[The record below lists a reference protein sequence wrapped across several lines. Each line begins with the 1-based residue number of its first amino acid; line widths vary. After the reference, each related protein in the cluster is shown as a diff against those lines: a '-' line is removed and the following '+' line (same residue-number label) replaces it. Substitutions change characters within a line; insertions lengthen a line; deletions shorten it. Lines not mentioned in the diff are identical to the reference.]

1 MFLLFLAFFN
11 RLTKQMKFVQQ
22 HAWASNTLKS
32 ISSEWRAFQEFCR
45 LANIFWMPIEPW
57 VLCFFAQWLVSS
69 GRIKTRDSLA
79 QYVSAVRTV
88 HKYLEFPEIPT
99 PSQFGPLD
107 LILKGVRRLAM
118 HKTKKSLPITPPIL
132 KNLLLSTLP
141 SHFAPNAHITLHVF
155 KQLSLIY
162 YLTML
167 RSSNLIP
174 QDIKKIDYKMIMC
187 WENIRPLNNNIS
199 NGIVIT
205 VKKSKNN
212 QFGAREHLV
221 PLAAAE
227 NPLLCPVRAIMSL
240 VDVYGKDKCFG
251 CTPVFKV
258 PDRTGKFVPLSR
270 AKYDFWFKSR
280 ISNMGLD
287 SSAFTLHAFRHG
299 GIQETMLAE
308 ANYALCRLTSDHS
321 SDAIME
327 YSFIPPERRLSI
339 SEKVNKSLAAA
350 IDMDHV
356 AVSARCP
363 V

>member
-1 MFLLFLAFFN
+1 M
-11 RLTKQMKFVQQ
+11 RFVQQ
-22 HAWASNTLKS
+22 HAWAPNTLKA
-32 ISSEWRAFQEFCR
+32 ISSEWKAFKEFCR
-45 LANIFWMPIEPW
+45 LANIEFLPIEPW
-57 VLCFFAQWLVSS
+57 VLCFFAMWLVST
-69 GRIKTRDSLA
+69 GRVKTRDSLA

-88 HKYLEFPEIPT
+88 HRFLEFPDIPT
-99 PSQFGPLD
+99 PSQYGPLD

-118 HKTKKSLPITPPIL
+118 HKSKKSLPVTPPIL
-132 KNLLLSTLP
+132 KNLLLSSIP
-141 SHFAPNAHITLHVF
+141 PHYAPIFHTTVHVF

-162 YLTML
+162 YLSML

-174 QDIKKIDYKMIMC
+174 QSVGSIDYQMVLC
-187 WENIRPLNNNIS
+187 WENIKPLRNNVN
-199 NGIVIT
+199 NGIVII

-227 NPLLCPVRAIMSL
+227 NPLLCPVRAILSL
-240 VDVYGKDKCFG
+240 VDIYGKENCCG
-251 CTPVFKV
+251 RNLVFKV
-258 PDRTGKFVPLSR
+258 PNRHGKFVPVTR
-270 AKYDFWFKSR
+270 AKYDFWFKTR

-287 SSAFTLHAFRHG
+287 SSLYSLHAFRHG

-327 YSFIPPERRLSI
+327 YSFIPPERRLGI
-339 SEKVNKSLAAA
+339 SEKVNRSLAAA
-350 IDMDHV
+350 INMDH
-356 AVSARCP
+356 AAAAARAP